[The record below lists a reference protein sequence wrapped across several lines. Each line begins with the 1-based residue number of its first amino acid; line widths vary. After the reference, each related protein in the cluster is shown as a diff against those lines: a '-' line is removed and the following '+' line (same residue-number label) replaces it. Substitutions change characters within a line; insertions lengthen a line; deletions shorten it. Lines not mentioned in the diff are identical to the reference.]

1 LGLFKFFTSRY
12 FWLSLLW
19 MLLILVLLF
28 LGVVYGLQVFTKQNQ
43 SIEVP
48 DLTNMSVAEVN
59 DVLTAQKLRYRIID
73 STYVANKQAGVVITQ
88 YPSSKHKVKEDR
100 RVFLTVNAK
109 SAPKVK
115 MPDLID
121 KSLRIATN
129 QLENIGLKTG
139 SVKRKPDIAKNAVLE
154 QRLEGEKIEPG
165 KLIDKGTA
173 IDLVVGSGYGSSSY
187 KLPNVKGLT
196 LESAVSTLKSSS
208 LKMGALVADRTVI
221 DTATS
226 IVYKQSPKY
235 APGIYLNTGQSVDLF
250 VTHLDNYGKILDQEL
265 ELEIEAQQQK
275 RAQEQRR
282 LDRISGANKPGNNLP
297 NLDRIEETNPY
308 DPDEW
313 EGEGST
319 SPDNNSQANPY
330 NNPNPYD
337 NKPRSTIDPDQ

>member
-1 LGLFKFFTSRY
+1 LGLLNFFLSRY

-19 MLLILVLLF
+19 MLIILLLLF
-28 LGVVYGLQVFTKQNQ
+28 AGVVYGLQTFTKQNQ

-48 DLTNMSVAEVN
+48 DLTDMSLTEVEN
-59 DVLTAQKLRYRIID
+59 ALSNKQLRYRVID
-73 STYVANKQAGVVITQ
+73 STYFANKQAGVVITQ
-88 YPSSKHKVKEDR
+88 YPAAMHKVKEDR

-129 QLENIGLKTG
+129 QLENMGLKIGT
-139 SVKRKPDIAKNAVLE
+139 VKRKPDLAKNAVLE
-154 QRLEGEKIEPG
+154 QKLDGKQIEAG
-165 KLIDKGTA
+165 KLIDKGTT
-173 IDLVVGSGYGSSSY
+173 IDLIVGSGYGSSSY
-187 KLPNVKGLT
+187 KLPNLKGLT
-196 LESAVSTLKSSS
+196 LQSAVSTLKSSS

-221 DTATS
+221 DTASS

-235 APGIYLNTGQSVDLF
+235 KSGIYMNTGQSVDLF
-250 VTHLDNYGKILDQEL
+250 VTHLDNFGKILDKERAL
-265 ELEIEAQQQK
+265 ELEEQEEK
-275 RAQEQRR
+275 RQQEQRR
-282 LDRISGANKPGNNLP
+282 LDRISGNNIP
-297 NLDRIEETNPY
+297 DLDKMEESNPY

-319 SPDNNSQANPY
+319 NPKDNSNANPY

-337 NKPRSTIDPDQ
+337 KKPNSTLDPDQ